1 MTGLTILDIFISL
14 VFLFLLYSL
23 LATTIVEAIAS
34 FLGLRARNLSTGIK
48 RMLNDEKQ
56 SEEASTK
63 LKALWQ
69 SAKKAITGFN
79 NRAEGLH
86 KIFYQQPA
94 IKYMGKNSFQSKP
107 SYMSSKAFSETLLNL
122 LVKGP
127 NASAVDNING
137 NLGKARF
144 SDLEEIRTTQDYILS
159 EIQKINTIANANIPL
174 KNAQNSFK
182 QLLLETKRKADH
194 WHKMHV
200 WQNRMNQLT
209 IEPETKAFLNNLWS
223 QCNDDLE
230 KFEYKLQNWFE
241 EYSER
246 FTGWYKRKISLLIF
260 VVGLLLAV
268 CFNVDTI
275 KIARDLSENEQMRNT
290 VLAAATN
297 FYETHKDSEFEDIP
311 FNEVKKELANYN
323 SFLSCPDDLNECSCY
338 ASWLDKFHKAFMSF
352 LGYLITAFAISLG
365 GPFWFDVLNKLI
377 KLRTSIKPKDQ
388 LQTPG
393 NLETSNKPNAVG

>member
-23 LATTIVEAIAS
+23 LATTMVEAIAS

-107 SYMSSKAFSETLLNL
+107 SYISSKAFSETLLNL
-122 LVKGP
+122 LGRGT
-127 NASAVDNING
+127 NAYAVDNING

-144 SDLEEIRTTQDYILS
+144 SDLEEIRATQDYILS
-159 EIQKINTIANANIPL
+159 EIQQINTIANANHIAL

-200 WQNRMNQLT
+200 WQNRINQLT

-223 QCNDDLE
+223 QSHNDLE
-230 KFEYKLQNWFE
+230 KFEYKLQCWFE
-241 EYSER
+241 EYAER
-246 FTGWYKRKISLLIF
+246 FTGWYKRKITLLLFI
-260 VVGLLLAV
+260 VGLTLA
-268 CFNVDTI
+268 FIFKVDTI
-275 KIARDLSENEQMRNT
+275 KIAQNLAENEQMR
-290 VLAAATN
+290 AAIMTATET
-297 FYETHKDSEFEDIP
+297 FYEEHKEAKFEDIP
-311 FNEVKKELANYN
+311 FETVKNELSKYN
-323 SFLSCPDDLNECSCY
+323 QFLSIPNDNSENCNCED
-338 ASWLDKFHKAFMSF
+338 SWISSHLLSL

-365 GPFWFDVLNKLI
+365 GPFWFDLLNKLM
-377 KLRTSIKPKDQ
+377 KLRTSLKPTAELQSTKDISS
-388 LQTPG
+388 TKD
-393 NLETSNKPNAVG
+393 NPNAVG